1 MIARLA
7 GILINKQPPL
17 MVIDIAGVGY
27 EVEVPLTVFDDLPE
41 TGQPVVILT
50 HLSIKDDSH
59 TLYGFSSEAQRTL
72 FRQLLK
78 ISGIGAKLALTIL
91 SGVSADELARY
102 VADND
107 TASLTRL
114 PGIGKKTATV
124 LLERFGSLDGI
135 YENLDNVHEVNVRGA
150 KTLGE
155 KLTTYRDDAILSRK
169 LTGIA
174 CDAPIDD
181 AENSMQRSRPKLG
194 DINALYDEADI
205 GTALRRQAE
214 RISDLARD

>member
-7 GILINKQPPL
+7 GTLIHKQPPM

-27 EVEVPLTVFDDLPE
+27 EVEAPLSVFYDLPE
-41 TGQPVVILT
+41 IGQPVVILT

-91 SGVSADELARY
+91 SGVSGDELARY

-107 TASLTRL
+107 IASLTRL
-114 PGIGKKTATV
+114 PGIGKKTAERIIMELRDKLDVIPTAGSTV
-124 LLERFGSLDGI
+124 PGRSAVIAGDASSEASSALSALG
-135 YENLDNVHEVNVRGA
+135 YKPQEVSHMV
-150 KTLGE
+150 
-155 KLTTYRDDAILSRK
+155 
-169 LTGIA
+169 
-174 CDAPIDD
+174 
-181 AENSMQRSRPKLG
+181 
-194 DINALYDEADI
+194 
-205 GTALRRQAE
+205 RQAAE
-214 RISDLARD
+214 PDMSAEEIIRRALQSMVKLS

>member
-7 GILINKQPPL
+7 GILIHKQPPL

-27 EVEVPLTVFDDLPE
+27 EVEAPLTVFDDLPG
-41 TGQPVVILT
+41 TGQPVVVLT

-59 TLYGFSSEAQRTL
+59 TLYGFSSEGQRTL

-114 PGIGKKTATV
+114 PGIGKKTA
-124 LLERFGSLDGI
+124 ERIIMELRDKLDVIPAAGGSGLGGGAVIEGDASSEASHALSALG
-135 YENLDNVHEVNVRGA
+135 YKPQEV
-150 KTLGE
+150 
-155 KLTTYRDDAILSRK
+155 SR
-169 LTGIA
+169 
-174 CDAPIDD
+174 
-181 AENSMQRSRPKLG
+181 MV
-194 DINALYDEADI
+194 
-205 GTALRRQAE
+205 RQAAE
-214 RISDLARD
+214 PDMSAEEIIRRALQSMVKLS

>member
-7 GILINKQPPL
+7 GTLIHKQPPL

-27 EVEVPLTVFDDLPE
+27 EVEAPLTVFYDLPE

-91 SGVSADELARY
+91 SGASSDELARY
-102 VADND
+102 VAGDD
-107 TASLTRL
+107 IASLTRL
-114 PGIGKKTATV
+114 PGIGKKTA
-124 LLERFGSLDGI
+124 ERIIMELRGKLDVVPATGSSALGGSAVIAGDASSEASSALSALG
-135 YENLDNVHEVNVRGA
+135 YKPQEV
-150 KTLGE
+150 
-155 KLTTYRDDAILSRK
+155 SR
-169 LTGIA
+169 
-174 CDAPIDD
+174 
-181 AENSMQRSRPKLG
+181 MV
-194 DINALYDEADI
+194 
-205 GTALRRQAE
+205 RQAAE
-214 RISDLARD
+214 PDMNAEEIIRRALQSMVKL

>member
-7 GILINKQPPL
+7 GTLIHKQAPL

-27 EVEVPLTVFDDLPE
+27 EVEAPLSVFYELPD

-59 TLYGFSSEAQRTL
+59 TLYGFSSEEQRTL

-91 SGVSADELARY
+91 SGASGDELARY
-102 VADND
+102 VTEND

-114 PGIGKKTATV
+114 PGIGKKTA
-124 LLERFGSLDGI
+124 ERIIIELRDKLDSMPVGGSVTPRPGAAMPGDAVSEATHALTALG
-135 YENLDNVHEVNVRGA
+135 YKPQEVNHMIR
-150 KTLGE
+150 
-155 KLTTYRDDAILSRK
+155 
-169 LTGIA
+169 IA
-174 CDAPIDD
+174 AQPDMD
-181 AENSMQRSRPKLG
+181 AEEIIRHALQSMVKQ
-194 DINALYDEADI
+194 
-205 GTALRRQAE
+205 
-214 RISDLARD
+214 